1 MEDNFPFNAVKFRE
15 LILYLAAGGMKD
27 PGFGLVKLAK
37 ALYYAD
43 LSAYLELGRPI
54 TGATYRKY
62 HQGPAPEQLP
72 EQLRILA
79 DREELKVK
87 PRLWLARKLQKPM
100 PQRMARTQEYFAV
113 KELAL
118 ANEVITALTPM
129 TEAQAAEHSRQEKGW
144 QAAAPGEIIPYAAA
158 GLDPGPVS
166 LEAEDYAALVAAR
179 LDGKE

>member
-1 MEDNFPFNAVKFRE
+1 MDNFMFDETKFRE
-15 LILYLAAGGMKD
+15 LVLYLAAGGMKD
-27 PGFGLVKLAK
+27 TGFGLVKLTK

-43 LSAYLELGRPI
+43 LSAYLELGRSI

-62 HQGPAPEQLP
+62 QQGPAPEQLP
-72 EQLRILA
+72 EQLRILT

-87 PRLWLARKLQKPM
+87 PRLWLARRILKPA
-100 PQRMARTQEYFAV
+100 PQRMAKTQEYFAV

-158 GLDPGPVS
+158 RLDPVPVS
-166 LEAEDYAALVAAR
+166 PEAEDYAALVAAR
-179 LDGKE
+179 LEPKE